1 MVFNR
6 LCDPARKLGCLQ
18 WLETIAIPSMSDTV
32 THQHLIRAMD
42 ALIDSADTV
51 EEALARQIRLLVD
64 HSIVGFFASPWN
76 FSAFMNILAASKVF
90 AENVKVLRI

>member
-1 MVFNR
+1 MRV
-6 LCDPARKLGCLQ
+6 
-18 WLETIAIPSMSDTV
+18 ETIAIPSMSDTV

-64 HSIVGFFASPWN
+64 QVRSIVFYVGLVLD
-76 FSAFMNILAASKVF
+76 FSAFSLTLQPFIEGKARADG
-90 AENVKVLRI
+90 